1 METYE
6 KLGVFYLGRQ
16 RQPGDDKAGPL
27 LLYDSKDLVTHAVCV
42 GMTGSGKTGL
52 GIGLLEEA
60 AIDGVPSIVIDP
72 KGDLANLLL
81 TFPDL
86 KAGDFLPWINEDDA
100 RRKSLTPAQ
109 YAAQQAE
116 LWRKGLAEWGQ
127 DGERIRRLRAAADF
141 VIYTPGSSAGMPVS
155 ILRSFDAPAAAI
167 LQDPDLLRERVITT
181 VGSLLD
187 LLGLDSDPLKS
198 REHILLSTILEDTW
212 RQGRSLD
219 IAGLIQAVQSP
230 PFQRVGVFDLEAFF
244 PAAGRQQLAMKLN
257 NFLAAP
263 AMRAWI
269 EGEPI
274 DLASL
279 LYGARGKPR
288 VAIFSIA
295 HLEDAER
302 MFFVSLLLLQ
312 VVGWMRAQS
321 GTTSLRAL
329 LYMDEIFGYLPPVA
343 NPPSKAPLLTLLKQA
358 RAFGVGIVL
367 ATQNPVDLDYKAL
380 SNAGTWFIGRL
391 QTARDQQ
398 RVLDGLAGASAAEAR
413 FDRKKMGQLLAGL
426 GNRVFLM
433 NNVHEDQPV
442 LFESRW
448 AMSYLRGPLTRD
460 QIKLLMDP
468 LRPALRAEAEAAEA
482 AASASGPAAAPLGAA
497 RQGRSPGAEAKAAS
511 GQGGPALQRGGPAQ
525 ERPVISPAIAQFFL
539 PPRRDQQG
547 TGSLVYEPRCL
558 GIAKVYYADAQAGLA
573 AEREVAAL
581 AEVDPQLSRPLWEE
595 AAMAKISDRDLETV
609 PEPGSQFTG
618 VPAALGD
625 PKSYAAWNADFR
637 EWLYRSQTLRV
648 FRSPSLEISSQPG
661 ESEKDFRLR
670 LQQSG
675 RERRDQLLERI
686 RQRYAARV
694 ASLRER
700 IRKAELAVDREKEQ
714 ARQQKMQTA
723 ISVGVTILDAF
734 LGGRKAVR
742 SGTIGRATT
751 AARSAGR
758 ILKEGQDVGRAQD
771 NVQALQQQLAELE
784 AQVTRESEALK
795 SAVDPLSEELETLEV
810 RPKKTDVSVRVLSLG
825 WAPYW
830 RDERGGTIP
839 AF

>member
-1 METYE
+1 MEQFE

-16 RQPGDDKAGPL
+16 KQSAADKAGPL
-27 LLYDSKDLVTHAVCV
+27 LLYDSKDLLTHAVCV

-52 GIGLLEEA
+52 CIGLLEEA
-60 AIDGVPSIVIDP
+60 ALDGIPAVVIDP

-86 KAGDFLPWINEDDA
+86 APADFLPWINEDDA
-100 RRKSLTPAQ
+100 RKKSLSPAQ

-116 LWRKGLAEWGQ
+116 LWRKGLADWGQ
-127 DGERIRRLRAAADF
+127 DGQRIRRLRESAEF
-141 VIYTPGSSAGMPVS
+141 VIYTPGSSAGIPVS
-155 ILRSFDAPAAAI
+155 ILRSFDAPAATI
-167 LQDPDLLRERVITT
+167 LEDPDLLRERVITT
-181 VGSLLD
+181 VTSLLD
-187 LLGLDSDPLKS
+187 LLGLNTDPLQS
-198 REHILLSTILEDTW
+198 REHILLSTVLEETW

-230 PFQRVGVFDLEAFF
+230 PFQRIGVFDLESFF
-244 PAAGRQQLAMKLN
+244 PAGDRQALAMKLN

-263 AMRAWI
+263 AMKAWT

-274 DLASL
+274 DLDRM
-279 LYGARGKPR
+279 LYGAKGKPR
-288 VAIFSIA
+288 VAIFSIS
-295 HLEDAER
+295 HLGDAER

-312 VVGWMRAQS
+312 VVGWMRSQS

-398 RVLDGLAGASAAEAR
+398 RVLDGLAGASGESR
-413 FDRKKMGQLLAGL
+413 FDRQKMGQLLAGL

-460 QIKLLMDP
+460 QIRKLLEP
-468 LRPALRAEAEAAEA
+468 LRPALAAAGTAPGAAPA
-482 AASASGPAAAPLGAA
+482 AASAAASATAAARTAAGATAAAGPGAA
-497 RQGRSPGAEAKAAS
+497 GAAGAV
-511 GQGGPALQRGGPAQ
+511 QDRPA
-525 ERPVISPAIAQFFL
+525 ITPAIAQFFL
-539 PPRRDQQG
+539 PQRRDPPG
-547 TGSLVYEPRCL
+547 AATLVYEPRCL
-558 GIAKVYYADAQAGLA
+558 GIAKVYYADAKAGLA
-573 AEREVAAL
+573 AEREVTVL
-581 AEVDPQLSRPLWEE
+581 ADIDAQLSRPLWEE
-595 AAMAKISDRDLETV
+595 AAQAEVRDRDLETV
-609 PEPGSQFTG
+609 PEPGALFAG
-618 VPAALGD
+618 VPAVLGD
-625 PKSYAAWNADFR
+625 PKSYAAWGADFR
-637 EWLYRSQTLRV
+637 EWLYRSQALRV
-648 FRSPSLEISSQPG
+648 FRSPALEVSSQPG

-686 RQRYAARV
+686 RQRYTARIG
-694 ASLRER
+694 SLEER
-700 IRKAELAVDREKEQ
+700 IRRAEQAVDREKEQ
-714 ARQQKMQTA
+714 AKQQKMQTA

-734 LGGRKAVR
+734 LGGRKTVR
-742 SGTIGRATT
+742 RGTIGRATT
-751 AARSAGR
+751 AARGAGR
-758 ILKEGQDVGRAQD
+758 ILKEGQDVGRAEE
-771 NVQALQQQLAELE
+771 NVQALRQQLAELE
-784 AQVTRESEALK
+784 AQAARESEALK
-795 SAVDPLSEELETLEV
+795 TAVDPLSEELESLEV

-830 RDERGGTIP
+830 RDERGGTTP